1 MDKQQPT
8 TQSTHNAYW
17 KQLIDDLQYINTG
30 QLYSVLSFISLQISM
45 DMKNAEILCLL
56 SDANSTDDEKSLE
69 EWYLQKIIPLPAGPS
84 CETPIKYSKFFQVEK
99 YSIF

>member
-30 QLYSVLSFISLQISM
+30 QLYSVLSFISLLITEM

-56 SDANSTDDEKSLE
+56 
-69 EWYLQKIIPLPAGPS
+69 
-84 CETPIKYSKFFQVEK
+84 
-99 YSIF
+99 